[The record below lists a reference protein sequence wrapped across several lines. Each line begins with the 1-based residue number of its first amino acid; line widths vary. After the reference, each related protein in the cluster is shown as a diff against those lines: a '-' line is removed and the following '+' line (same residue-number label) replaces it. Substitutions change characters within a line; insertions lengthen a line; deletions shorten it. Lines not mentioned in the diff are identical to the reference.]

1 MSKKK
6 DWKDPKDYLIEAY
19 TNKLINDYK
28 QDDEKEQE
36 RQRQRALSSPST
48 SNSTNS
54 PTFPKNSSYGSQA
67 VSQSTPAERDLFKI
81 TGRRHTVTDR
91 RRGIDKNEKTQRTAN
106 ISGQNRGLSRD
117 GNDRFTNTVKGAGKQ
132 WLGGQLSGIGTTAQA
147 DIVNINSI
155 RGARAEREN
164 DYRLTSREEA
174 ERREAESVNKSRTKD
189 GVNLRDMER
198 RYSLEPEGNVSDN
211 YRKIVKGTQ
220 SLVNKGDSLI
230 ESGTQDIEKAKE
242 GATDFEKFLIDNGA
256 QLTQWAGDASLRLIP
271 VVGQALSMGGFF
283 NRAGGMS
290 AYQGRQEGMNPDQ
303 QFKYYAGSGLM
314 EVLSEL
320 TFQSVG
326 ALRATYGKGMFSI
339 ADKLTTKAS
348 TSGIVNRLLN
358 NTELGKSLFINM
370 ARLGGNAVEEGL
382 EEVETDLVDP
392 LLKYYIKKSED
403 PRAEFEGWDLQ
414 QMGYDFLMGAT
425 MGGVLGVAEVPS
437 RVKYE
442 LNIANSDA
450 FNDGMTTSLIKQASV
465 QGRQSDGGRLIP
477 TNAELLAQQLQQ
489 QMDNNIPVQ
498 PAQIR
503 MLQEAIGQSIS
514 ENQKQLTRKMTQEY
528 DKAQK
533 SGDLVQMEGTR
544 MESQGIDNASVK
556 LYDDA
561 TEKARQVLGEDATQE
576 EVEAVAGVTTGL
588 ASTNEID
595 TVLAKP
601 ELKKAVE
608 TIVNE
613 GADAESA
620 VSIPVNNAEA
630 RDVLEN
636 LTAVKRIANRN
647 TILKDVQ
654 AKNADIIKSSV
665 DNMSEGGKNLFA
677 SRAEFAQDTI
687 GGNRDRNLEIYRDR
701 FSRLYTD
708 GNTKGADFETSYKRI
723 IGSLDSEALKSV
735 FTEDFARQIF
745 EEGRNA
751 IVTNTAK
758 ETAKSR
764 AEEYANRKGG
774 LTFENNNENLISS
787 REREELQKFAERV
800 GVEIN
805 VVKSLSKDAS
815 GKALMSRTGKKLVV
829 NGKYK
834 DGVITIASD
843 AQNKLITVAKHELT
857 HHLKETS
864 PEMYQK
870 LEDFVFER
878 WYHGNA
884 EEMEDEIA
892 RYTKLYSGQGL
903 DRDGVREEII
913 ADASEA
919 FFTDEGAIQDAIS
932 FSEKL
937 GRAIHDGIKTMLD
950 AFLGLQDADSR
961 RMRGYGGFLKDL
973 GILQEAERMW
983 LEALEDTQQRKRNAR
998 GNTTTETT
1006 TESEAKNS
1014 LSDEDFIVRDGTA
1027 RWTEDRIDDLI
1038 KLYGASDENYSR
1050 AYAVLMNPRDFL
1062 KLTLSD
1068 ETLDEWNRL
1077 SSKVDPI
1084 KGDQRWIFRK
1094 LDRNDLAN
1102 RREDAPYLQ
1111 IYSNDGTMVQ
1121 GHEGRH
1127 RMRALLEAG
1136 VKSVPVAIRDTDTK
1150 YTKTNLES
1158 MTLSSQDFGYDPVN
1172 NGAEVTVRDL
1182 IPIKASNRDELIQKF
1197 GGEADVKFSVSAED
1211 DQTYLDAV
1219 NRGDMKTAQKMVDE
1233 EAKKHGYNV
1242 KAYHGTPNEKFTVFN
1257 ADITGWNGKKFG
1269 RGNYFSSER
1278 DVAKNYAGKST
1289 KIGEDGTLITTEG
1302 GIYDTYL
1309 NLGNSYTIDLD
1320 EEIAKGK
1327 KGIKTYSEL
1336 SNKIYAET
1344 KLSGVEYDSV
1354 TIKNIKDGS
1363 STKSDVYIVADPN
1376 RIKSADPVTYD
1387 DDGNVIPLSQRFNES
1402 NEDIRYSVTTENE
1415 PLPKGGKIPKSMEKW
1430 AKKVGL
1436 ETLSKQD
1443 SKVPVNVSVRSL
1455 RSYWYAMNGRTDEAR
1470 TVNNSLRSVADALQ
1484 KLSVKYKYIGL
1495 DDAMNATVHYRT
1507 DEKGRPTSV
1516 YLTCQVKNAEY
1527 EINYD
1532 FTTICAKRAPLQKVL
1547 ERFIKTEGERMDTLY
1562 DELKLDEDGMY
1573 KLRLILEQAGFE
1585 VSCIAC
1591 FVEQNRYSQ
1600 QAQAETVA
1608 TDWNKALDEWA
1619 RENGTRVSEHFN
1631 LASLDLKS
1639 IPFEEIK
1646 KGFTNYYKLMRD
1658 WKTAH
1663 PKESAN
1669 VAVKNR
1675 MLIEAIPYFRKRMN
1689 PSEYASID
1697 GQRAL
1702 MAMGNK
1708 KTNLYNLLKRGQG
1721 YAKQSVPFVAYNGEV
1736 ALLPDRVKNKSLFNY
1751 LMSIGGARA
1760 QSASDFQIEYVFD
1773 YMQMVADLS
1782 ARRLPM
1788 HMYTKVI
1795 ELAELF
1801 GKTGIKINLSAMCAV
1816 DNSVDSEYAG
1826 LKKVNGRWVYNISD
1840 QSIDYNKA
1848 VKLQRQEGYSKNIGI
1863 IMVTLSKYHMLKALG
1878 DKDVRYIIGYHSSK
1892 MPAVVSKASDME
1904 SAMDCTKIN
1913 KTNRLNDK
1921 GRELFDRA
1929 MSIAKGDTELER
1941 YKNALRI
1948 FDDMIQKEV
1957 SKEKADKRPRRGN
1970 EYSRY
1975 MTGFKANTA
1984 DFDVYNDI
1992 KSTKDPR
1999 KTADNYIQYCMD
2011 NDLIPMYFPFAF
2023 HENYYK
2029 CEVYDFNMFD
2039 NNTGEYAPMEAV
2051 QNVYPDLDM
2060 TKGETDTTKFMGR
2073 VSKYMNAQNK
2083 KNKELEPKYQEVER
2097 RAKETLRIDIDGN
2110 DHMDMDAME
2119 IDPNE
2124 YKHRADVLTDIRDGK
2139 ASVSED
2145 SDGNKLSEGQREFFK
2160 DSKIVDSK
2168 GNLKVMYH
2176 GSPNDFDT
2184 FDIKRAKAGLYGRG
2198 FYFTEDKSRASQ
2210 YGKTYGVYLD
2220 VETPL
2225 QTGTHDI
2232 TRAQL
2237 KNFIKVL
2244 AEDEDYGIENYGY
2257 GATVDSVLKSVW
2269 GKDDFA
2275 MLQDLNA
2282 TAVGDF
2288 AEAVKLFNKVNG
2300 TSYDGI
2306 VAPTETIAFYPEQI
2320 KETSNKKPTKNPNM
2334 KFSVTEPVEETKDLL
2349 AVHNLKTEDLRGAL
2363 DLGGFPMPS
2372 IAIIKADAGH
2382 NAYGEYSAVF
2392 DKSTIDPSVTK
2403 KNVVYGGDAWTPTF
2417 PRMQYKANDRV
2428 SRKISQLY
2436 YDRSRDLGYETMRP
2450 LQRLANEPNE
2460 ELDSVGG
2467 EAELKEAYKKNKKM
2481 MRMFLRMNNND
2492 VEDVVNRTED
2502 SLSDVEI
2509 RRSQHFIDALGEDA
2523 IREFEGKNVPN
2534 GSEKAKHRIE
2544 WAKLHKAEIENAYA
2558 DYMKKE
2564 WDFTDEDTKEVLA
2577 DTKFI
2582 ELMNF
2587 IRDAMNYLNNGA
2599 TTVRESIDQDATDK
2613 AVEQRAK
2620 AEGYDKWVDD
2630 LLNGIEEKRGIRNNK
2645 DVFTPSGNR
2654 RSWEAL
2660 HDEPTLLKI
2669 VQIMSAQ
2676 ENGETFLGSSL
2687 KAVAQKQY
2695 RNITEIR
2702 ADKGRLKTISEE
2714 EYKTLMD
2721 GFAERENDIIT
2732 RIDNASPTYE
2742 SNPFIRHADIRTSI
2756 VDNVRRGLSKTAF
2769 LKDLQKYANTKGA
2782 TAKDVDDIFD
2792 LVRDV
2797 ANIPTGY
2804 FEAKPKRPVTFY
2816 EVKALLA
2823 PSDAPTDLISRLQDE
2838 GVNVVQYEAGN
2849 DEDRIAKLNQASEE
2863 SNLKFSVSDD
2873 EVLDRY
2879 IVDRQKRIDD
2889 GEQMSFFG
2897 SLNETIPSKP
2907 KEKTMSEKFYDNVL
2921 KTIAN
2926 IKKKGSWSG
2935 FEVKGLFLQYPEF
2948 NFIERLNNKAD
2959 ETAVSDF
2966 NAFLSSFDKIDDLR
2980 SYNWFFSAYENS
2992 SQWKKANRSGKMKF
3006 NKLIENRIEEIMAG
3020 KAHGRNVGIE
3030 KRDYTPKEMRKLFNE
3045 LNTDKELKELGKKV
3059 FDCIDKNFDVKFQ
3072 GVANIEGFKHG
3083 QGGTLGQAGGR
3094 TVHLN
3099 MKYLN
3104 SEGYTDQQKASTILH
3119 ESIHTVTVYA
3129 LRNRNNYT
3137 MPKNIQD
3144 ACDVIEDVFWQIK
3157 NDPSFKGE
3165 YGVSKGAEEMVAELA
3180 NPTFRAKLKAK
3191 NVFARVIEAI
3201 RNILGINVEVGSK
3214 ANAFKE
3220 VNSALETLMSNAD
3233 VVSFE
3238 RYANKVSKDY
3248 NGKFSVSEEDENAP
3262 TPKEYQTTIAKLEEK
3277 VADLKSE
3284 FKRTDLKTAD
3294 PKQTR
3299 IQAGRLLKRHD
3310 SNLTIQDDVVDA
3322 FSKIHR
3328 LYKEK
3333 GIDAFEEASQIAL
3346 DTAKQVV
3353 SGIAIIH
3360 DEGAEQQK
3368 EIREFLKD
3376 NEIIVSPYI
3385 EKNMDDFSSFRKKNA
3400 FRLKLKRGE
3409 VSNLDKYIYPRLQ
3422 ELFPTAFPDE
3432 YYKAN
3437 NKEGGENTDVL
3448 VDMLR
3453 HIGDVLDNP
3462 MYEIETIDELT
3473 PEWKEYVS
3481 DIASDIMETAYGLQ
3495 VKKTFADKKYE
3506 EKVRAVAKARE
3517 EALASR
3523 DRALAK
3529 QAERYETKIS
3539 YLKQRNK
3546 DFKEE
3551 TKERAEKNR
3560 RIAQIAGI
3568 HKRLLEKLDNPKD
3581 TKHLPDGYAPIVSN
3595 VLSMFDFTTPNMV
3608 IWTGR
3613 HGEPSKR
3620 YRYLDEL
3627 RKRLADMSKE
3637 DSPIAE
3643 SGFEIDPD
3651 IIEIIEEIK
3660 ADVADTDRLS
3670 DLDSA
3675 TLEDIYT
3682 LFKAFE
3688 HQLNTFNKAFDEN
3701 NRQTV
3706 TENRDNF
3713 ISETRDKKTRK
3724 DKQGTIGWLQ
3734 RQLETNNTTPEDFF
3748 HLIGGTPEKLYKSIR
3763 KGFDK
3768 HILNVKSAMD
3778 FIEATVDSKDVKK
3791 WSENVREY
3799 TTSLGDKIKLTDAQ
3813 LMSVYCLSKR
3823 EQAQQHMYSEK
3834 GGKGISVAPQKVG
3847 KGLKAEDIDRAKV
3860 VVSSSDIQ
3868 KWISQLSDK
3877 QREVAD
3883 QFQRY
3888 LSDDMSKLGNET
3900 ALKLYGYKKFTEKNY
3915 FPIQSSENWL
3925 NSTFDFSGG
3934 DAVLKNVGMTKAVNK
3949 FANNPIV
3956 IDDIFTV
3963 ASKHI
3968 STMSLYNSL
3977 VPPLTDFQ
3985 RFWNSKDNDHDT
3997 TVKEEFERVY
4007 GKPALKYVDNF
4018 MRDLNGSYKRGFEV
4032 EGVDKLMSKYKQAS
4046 IGLNLRVLFQQPTAV
4061 ARAGAV
4067 MNPMYITKALGASTT
4082 TLKQNLKD
4090 MREHCPIALWKSWGF
4105 YNTDL
4110 ARDMRSIMMNEKTLS
4125 DNFSKAY
4132 GIADDLT
4139 WSVIFK
4145 AVRYEV
4151 EAQNKNLE
4159 VGSDE
4164 YWEKVNERASE
4175 VFDRTQ
4181 VVDSP
4186 FHRSQNM
4193 RAKDNLS
4200 KMVTAFMA
4208 EPTKTY
4214 NMLKTE
4220 LTLAK
4225 REIQSGQKAQGV
4237 KRASRVVQ
4245 VFVTNALL
4253 VSASSA
4259 VIDALRG
4266 VGGSGDDD
4274 KDKNWFERFLA
4285 HWWTNTKENLNP
4297 FGLLPV
4303 FKDVQSVV
4311 QGYDVTRM
4319 DMQAIGR
4326 MVKSLQYMGEYIKEP
4341 ENSKYTFKNEAH
4353 YLLQQ
4358 SAYLVGLPLANLERD
4373 TRGVAL
4379 SIAEAVGYDDLFFE
4393 EAKFKYQVN
4402 DKTKSMWTDMYL
4414 DAKYKGNTALAK
4426 KIKDYITS
4434 NDAVTEEY
4442 IEEREK
4448 KYKKDNKSASQQQA
4462 FDSSI
4467 QTLETS
4473 PIWNSAS
4480 EDNKEYYT
4488 GVLENLSV
4496 GIENQSTEYV
4506 TKLAKNGLTN
4516 EQVILYKLA
4525 LKKVDKP
4532 SKNGNYGSYTN
4543 AEKEDAIRLLER
4555 YYNLT
4560 QAQKDTLMGK

>member
-36 RQRQRALSSPST
+36 RQRQRALSSPTT

-54 PTFPKNSSYGSQA
+54 PTFSQNSPQTSSK

-91 RRGIDKNEKTQRTAN
+91 RRGRDKNEKTQRTAN

-117 GNDRFTNTVKGAGKQ
+117 DNDRFTNTIKGAGKQ

-155 RGARAEREN
+155 RGARAEKDN

-174 ERREAESVNKSRTKD
+174 DKREAESVNKSRTKD

-198 RYSLEPEGNVSDN
+198 RYSLDPVGNVSDN

-220 SLVNKGDSLI
+220 NIINKGDSLI

-271 VVGQALSMGGFF
+271 VVGRALSMGGFF

-403 PRAEFEGWDLQ
+403 PRAEFEGWDLK

-442 LNIANSDA
+442 LNIANDDA
-450 FNDGMTTSLIKQASV
+450 FNDGMVTSLIKQASV

-514 ENQKQLTRKMTQEY
+514 ENQKQLTRRMTEEY

-544 MESQGIDNASVK
+544 LESQGIDNASVK

-595 TVLAKP
+595 TVLVKP

-630 RDVLEN
+630 RDTLEN

-654 AKNADIIKSSV
+654 AKNAEIIKSSV

-735 FTEDFARQIF
+735 FTKDFARQIF

-751 IVTNTAK
+751 IVTDTAK

-805 VVKSLSKDAS
+805 VVKTLAKDAS
-815 GKALMSRTGKKLVV
+815 VKALMSRTGKKPVV

-998 GNTTTETT
+998 GGATAEDYVDASTQYTTSDEKHSLVESDDEIERLNSEPTQKSYRAMALIDGKLYPPMATRVKDGNGKWVLQQGADIGQWIKSDITT
-1006 TESEAKNS
+1006 DHRMFNSKGQFLLKKDNGGSPLEVAYNPYIHSSDVMLNDQFASAHKRPNIVVVEGEIPRSELENGKRAEHDLDDGRHIKAKDPTGTVQWKAGVVQSHLTGTRTVFLTNHFKPTRVVPDSEVARSIQKMVAGTDVVIPYNVVTPS
-1014 LSDEDFIVRDGTA
+1014 LRQELQKLGVKMEQSKQKGYQVDLAKYSVTDEDFIVKDGKA
-1027 RWTEDRIDDLI
+1027 RWTDERIDDLI
-1038 KLYGASDENYSR
+1038 RRFGAKGDEEYSK
-1050 AYAVLMNPRDFL
+1050 AYAVLMNPRDYL
-1062 KLTLSD
+1062 RLTLKDSM
-1068 ETLDEWNRL
+1068 LQEWLEDTKNVPEEYRGM
-1077 SSKVDPI
+1077 PY
-1084 KGDQRWIFRK
+1084 REARK
-1094 LDRNDLAN
+1094 SLYEKWKNTGEYINNENLPLDR
-1102 RREDAPYLQ
+1102 DALKGEPLPPRLEINFYEKH
-1111 IYSNDGTMVQ
+1111 GAKVH

-1127 RMRALLEAG
+1127 RMRALMEAG
-1136 VKSVPVAIRDTDTK
+1136 VKSVPVVLYDGKK
-1150 YTKTNLES
+1150 YGKTNGEAIEL
-1158 MTLSSQDFGYDPVN
+1158 LAQDFGDGAVN
-1172 NGAEVTVRDL
+1172 NGATVEIFDA
-1182 IPIKASNRDELIQKF
+1182 IPIKQSNRDELIQKF
-1197 GGEADVKFSVSAED
+1197 GGEADVKFSVTAED
-1211 DQTYLDAV
+1211 QAYMDAV
-1219 NRGDMKTAQKMVDE
+1219 NRGDMETAQRMVDE
-1233 EAKKHGYNV
+1233 EAKIRGYAL
-1242 KAYHGTPNEKFTVFN
+1242 KAYHGTKSEPFNVFDRSRVSHGRMYGDGFYFSPYEDIAGLYGTDIREYYIKTGAVTGDDLDNETLAITEYKDI
-1257 ADITGWNGKKFG
+1257 ADKKEALDFYRSKVEQFKKYGQGIERFRPSSKTINGKHRITYTTVGVFDK
-1269 RGNYFSSER
+1269 GNIL
-1278 DVAKNYAGKST
+1278 VV
-1289 KIGEDGTLITTEG
+1289 TEPQ
-1302 GIYDTYL
+1302 Y
-1309 NLGNSYTIDLD
+1309 
-1320 EEIAKGK
+1320 
-1327 KGIKTYSEL
+1327 
-1336 SNKIYAET
+1336 
-1344 KLSGVEYDSV
+1344 
-1354 TIKNIKDGS
+1354 
-1363 STKSDVYIVADPN
+1363 
-1376 RIKSADPVTYD
+1376 IKSADPVTYD
-1387 DDGNVIPLSQRFNES
+1387 DNGNVIPLSERFNEG
-1402 NEDIRYSVTTENE
+1402 NEDIRYS
-1415 PLPKGGKIPKSMEKW
+1415 I
-1430 AKKVGL
+1430 
-1436 ETLSKQD
+1436 
-1443 SKVPVNVSVRSL
+1443 
-1455 RSYWYAMNGRTDEAR
+1455 
-1470 TVNNSLRSVADALQ
+1470 
-1484 KLSVKYKYIGL
+1484 
-1495 DDAMNATVHYRT
+1495 
-1507 DEKGRPTSV
+1507 
-1516 YLTCQVKNAEY
+1516 
-1527 EINYD
+1527 
-1532 FTTICAKRAPLQKVL
+1532 
-1547 ERFIKTEGERMDTLY
+1547 
-1562 DELKLDEDGMY
+1562 
-1573 KLRLILEQAGFE
+1573 
-1585 VSCIAC
+1585 
-1591 FVEQNRYSQ
+1591 
-1600 QAQAETVA
+1600 
-1608 TDWNKALDEWA
+1608 
-1619 RENGTRVSEHFN
+1619 
-1631 LASLDLKS
+1631 
-1639 IPFEEIK
+1639 
-1646 KGFTNYYKLMRD
+1646 
-1658 WKTAH
+1658 
-1663 PKESAN
+1663 
-1669 VAVKNR
+1669 
-1675 MLIEAIPYFRKRMN
+1675 
-1689 PSEYASID
+1689 
-1697 GQRAL
+1697 
-1702 MAMGNK
+1702 
-1708 KTNLYNLLKRGQG
+1708 
-1721 YAKQSVPFVAYNGEV
+1721 
-1736 ALLPDRVKNKSLFNY
+1736 
-1751 LMSIGGARA
+1751 
-1760 QSASDFQIEYVFD
+1760 
-1773 YMQMVADLS
+1773 
-1782 ARRLPM
+1782 
-1788 HMYTKVI
+1788 
-1795 ELAELF
+1795 
-1801 GKTGIKINLSAMCAV
+1801 
-1816 DNSVDSEYAG
+1816 
-1826 LKKVNGRWVYNISD
+1826 
-1840 QSIDYNKA
+1840 
-1848 VKLQRQEGYSKNIGI
+1848 
-1863 IMVTLSKYHMLKALG
+1863 
-1878 DKDVRYIIGYHSSK
+1878 
-1892 MPAVVSKASDME
+1892 
-1904 SAMDCTKIN
+1904 
-1913 KTNRLNDK
+1913 
-1921 GRELFDRA
+1921 
-1929 MSIAKGDTELER
+1929 
-1941 YKNALRI
+1941 
-1948 FDDMIQKEV
+1948 
-1957 SKEKADKRPRRGN
+1957 
-1970 EYSRY
+1970 
-1975 MTGFKANTA
+1975 
-1984 DFDVYNDI
+1984 
-1992 KSTKDPR
+1992 
-1999 KTADNYIQYCMD
+1999 
-2011 NDLIPMYFPFAF
+2011 
-2023 HENYYK
+2023 
-2029 CEVYDFNMFD
+2029 
-2039 NNTGEYAPMEAV
+2039 
-2051 QNVYPDLDM
+2051 
-2060 TKGETDTTKFMGR
+2060 
-2073 VSKYMNAQNK
+2073 
-2083 KNKELEPKYQEVER
+2083 
-2097 RAKETLRIDIDGN
+2097 
-2110 DHMDMDAME
+2110 
-2119 IDPNE
+2119 
-2124 YKHRADVLTDIRDGK
+2124 
-2139 ASVSED
+2139 SED
-2145 SDGNKLSEGQREFFK
+2145 SDGNKLSEGQREYFK
-2160 DSKIVDSK
+2160 DSKVRDENGNLLKVYHGTGEEFYEFSRGQIGRHGSFEGAGFNFTPSEARATGYAYSTKEGKVLGGYLNITNPLSNDKVTFTANQLAKIIRDIDPTGDDIIANYAQETRDYGKPSFIERESLYTARQMLKFHDSDVDIYSDLSASGSNPDAIISAFQSMGYDGLIHYNPVWGNGKFGGDIKTLIAFDSNQFKLASNLNPTEDADIRYSLSSSFEAVGCDIRKENGLIKAYDGDGNEVKSFKPSDIRRSPLGRLLTLAVGRKILTEKDVNQQVDFLSRLYNMILNTQDPDLIWAVSGTIGYDPKHGIGKNTDWLKEAKSKFASITGNADPQYKTTIDFTTICVKTQAIIDAMSKVMIDLGRGLTEHEIIDIVYKETAMAGEQVPCPVCYVFSRWVGLGNLFGKIKEFQQDYPEDMDMTEVRKEYERIKKEADALVKEQTGKKSSGKAREQLYKETIERKDLLDLKDQMPNKKLTEAEKKELEDLNRRLEVLDHWSWLEKTRLADDYKAVPDDVLFDLNAGRTFATDYPATWRFRTTRGPALGKAVAPYSPSRLGDTIRGIASPSTLAKLGNSKRVFLNPNSLTSTARKAYDKAIANAKRQNRMNGQRLQSTSDFRFEYGLDYLLSFIELEAIGAKAQMYTKVPEAVKFLASTGTEVNCSIMAKGSGLDEK
-2168 GNLKVMYH
+2168 GNLIFSDITGMAWEDALMLSQMYDNVQPILVAIGREH
-2176 GSPNDFDT
+2176 LIKAMAHKAITMIIPYHASGSSESRYRSMMEAVGEAVEDRTDFAEYENEHDRDDATPEQKLCRKLRMDILTGKYANKELDTKERTALKNND
-2184 FDIKRAKAGLYGRG
+2184 ILRQLYIRI
-2198 FYFTEDKSRASQ
+2198 
-2210 YGKTYGVYLD
+2210 YGKDINGNPAKPNRKYVENYDKDGNDADCYGVYLTKEQAGVMMPYEYWD
-2220 VETPL
+2220 KHSTIKDADKQGETYIKYCESLGITPVFSGWDSKGKYDADMDFSSYTGYWKTL
-2225 QTGTHDI
+2225 IDRCMYNNDGTYHKQQAVNVRNVDLDMLDSDEMKKGIFKPMQSQNAEMTQTI
-2232 TRAQL
+2232 
-2237 KNFIKVL
+2237 
-2244 AEDEDYGIENYGY
+2244 AER
-2257 GATVDSVLKSVW
+2257 
-2269 GKDDFA
+2269 
-2275 MLQDLNA
+2275 
-2282 TAVGDF
+2282 
-2288 AEAVKLFNKVNG
+2288 AEAV
-2300 TSYDGI
+2300 I
-2306 VAPTETIAFYPEQI
+2306 
-2320 KETSNKKPTKNPNM
+2320 
-2334 KFSVTEPVEETKDLL
+2334 
-2349 AVHNLKTEDLRGAL
+2349 
-2363 DLGGFPMPS
+2363 
-2372 IAIIKADAGH
+2372 
-2382 NAYGEYSAVF
+2382 
-2392 DKSTIDPSVTK
+2392 
-2403 KNVVYGGDAWTPTF
+2403 
-2417 PRMQYKANDRV
+2417 
-2428 SRKISQLY
+2428 
-2436 YDRSRDLGYETMRP
+2436 
-2450 LQRLANEPNE
+2450 
-2460 ELDSVGG
+2460 
-2467 EAELKEAYKKNKKM
+2467 
-2481 MRMFLRMNNND
+2481 
-2492 VEDVVNRTED
+2492 
-2502 SLSDVEI
+2502 
-2509 RRSQHFIDALGEDA
+2509 
-2523 IREFEGKNVPN
+2523 
-2534 GSEKAKHRIE
+2534 
-2544 WAKLHKAEIENAYA
+2544 
-2558 DYMKKE
+2558 
-2564 WDFTDEDTKEVLA
+2564 
-2577 DTKFI
+2577 
-2582 ELMNF
+2582 
-2587 IRDAMNYLNNGA
+2587 
-2599 TTVRESIDQDATDK
+2599 
-2613 AVEQRAK
+2613 
-2620 AEGYDKWVDD
+2620 
-2630 LLNGIEEKRGIRNNK
+2630 
-2645 DVFTPSGNR
+2645 
-2654 RSWEAL
+2654 
-2660 HDEPTLLKI
+2660 
-2669 VQIMSAQ
+2669 AQ
-2676 ENGETFLGSSL
+2676 E
-2687 KAVAQKQY
+2687 AQ
-2695 RNITEIR
+2695 
-2702 ADKGRLKTISEE
+2702 
-2714 EYKTLMD
+2714 
-2721 GFAERENDIIT
+2721 
-2732 RIDNASPTYE
+2732 
-2742 SNPFIRHADIRTSI
+2742 TS
-2756 VDNVRRGLSKTAF
+2756 
-2769 LKDLQKYANTKGA
+2769 
-2782 TAKDVDDIFD
+2782 
-2792 LVRDV
+2792 
-2797 ANIPTGY
+2797 
-2804 FEAKPKRPVTFY
+2804 
-2816 EVKALLA
+2816 
-2823 PSDAPTDLISRLQDE
+2823 
-2838 GVNVVQYEAGN
+2838 
-2849 DEDRIAKLNQASEE
+2849 
-2863 SNLKFSVSDD
+2863 KFSVSDD

-2897 SLNETIPSKP
+2897 SLNETLPSKP
-2907 KEKTMSEKFYDNVL
+2907 KEKPISEQFYDDV
-2921 KTIAN
+2921 
-2926 IKKKGSWSG
+2926 IKVINEIRKQGAWSG
-2935 FEVKGLFLQYPEF
+2935 KEITHLLDEVVGYQDFK
-2948 NFIERLNNKAD
+2948 FIERLNDKDDDTAETDFANFLTYFTD
-2959 ETAVSDF
+2959 EDM
-2966 NAFLSSFDKIDDLR
+2966 LR
-2980 SYNWFFSAYENS
+2980 GYNWYFSKYRYDKY
-2992 SQWKKANRSGKMKF
+2992 WKTAFRSGKMKF
-3006 NKLIENRIEEIMAG
+3006 NKLIDNRIEEIKAG
-3020 KAHGRNVGIE
+3020 KAHGRSANIE
-3030 KRDYTPKEMRKLFNE
+3030 KKYYTPKEMRKLFND

-3059 FDCIDKNFDVKFQ
+3059 FDCIEKNFNVRYQ
-3072 GVANIEGFKHG
+3072 GVANIKGFKHG
-3083 QGGTLGQAGGR
+3083 EGGTLGQAGGR

-3099 MKYLN
+3099 MKYFN
-3104 SEGYTDQQKASTILH
+3104 SEAYTDQQKASTLLH
-3119 ESIHTVTVYA
+3119 ESIHSVTVYA
-3129 LRNRNNYT
+3129 MNLYHGDDPYT
-3137 MPKNIQD
+3137 LSFEMRQACEALDEVYDTIKYDRDFAGQYGLKN
-3144 ACDVIEDVFWQIK
+3144 AK
-3157 NDPSFKGE
+3157 
-3165 YGVSKGAEEMVAELA
+3165 EMVAELS
-3180 NPTFRAKLKAK
+3180 NPVFRSKLKAK
-3191 NVFARVIEAI
+3191 NLYERIMDSI
-3201 RNILGINVEVGSK
+3201 KRLLGIKTSDGKMS
-3214 ANAFKE
+3214 AYTA
-3220 VNSALETLMSNAD
+3220 VNNALETILNNAD
-3233 VVSFE
+3233 AYNFE
-3238 RYANKVSKDY
+3238 KYARRVTIQSD
-3248 NGKFSVSEEDENAP
+3248 GKFSVSEEDENAP
-3262 TPKEYQTTIAKLEEK
+3262 TPKEYQSTIAKLEEK

-3310 SNLTIQDDVVDA
+3310 SNLAIQDDVIDA

-3333 GIDAFEEASQIAL
+3333 GLDAFDEASQIAL
-3346 DTAKQVV
+3346 ETAKQVV
-3353 SGIAIIH
+3353 DGIAIIH
-3360 DEGAEQQK
+3360 DEGMEQQK
-3368 EIREFLKD
+3368 EIREFLKG
-3376 NEIIVSPYI
+3376 NEIIISPYI
-3385 EKNMDDFSSFRKKNA
+3385 EKNMDDFASFRKKNA
-3400 FRLKLKRGE
+3400 FRLKLKKGE

-3462 MYEIETIDELT
+3462 MYTVETITEST

-3495 VKKTFADKKYE
+3495 TKKTFADKKYL
-3506 EKVRAVAKARE
+3506 EKQKAVQEAYRKARE

-3551 TKERAEKNR
+3551 TRERAEKKR

-3595 VLSMFDFTTPNMV
+3595 VLSMFDFTTEGMEK
-3608 IWTGR
+3608 WAER
-3613 HGEPSKR
+3613 YGEPSKR

-3651 IIEIIEEIK
+3651 VIEIIEELK

-3706 TENRDNF
+3706 IENRDNF
-3713 ISETRDKKTRK
+3713 ISDVRDKKTRK
-3724 DKQGTIGWLQ
+3724 DRQGTIGWLQ

-3778 FIEATVDSKDVKK
+3778 FIKATTEGKDVKK

-3799 TTSLGDKIKLTDAQ
+3799 TTSFNETIKLTDAQ
-3813 LMSVYCLSKR
+3813 LMSIYCLSKR
-3823 EQAQQHMYSEK
+3823 EQAQQHMYSEN
-3834 GGKGISVAPQKVG
+3834 GGSGIVVVPQKVG
-3847 KGLKAEDIDRAKV
+3847 KGLKAETLDRSNV
-3860 VVSSSDIQ
+3860 VVNSSDIQ
-3868 KWISQLSDK
+3868 KWISQLSK
-3877 QREVAD
+3877 EQIEVAD
-3883 QFQRY
+3883 RLQRY
-3888 LSDDMSKLGNET
+3888 LSEDMSKLGNET
-3900 ALKLYGYKKFTEKNY
+3900 SLKLYGYKKFTEKNY
-3915 FPIQSSENWL
+3915 FPIQSSNDWL
-3925 NSTFDFSGG
+3925 NSNFDFKG
-3934 DAVLKNVGMTKAVNK
+3934 DSPVLKNTGMTKALNK
-3949 FANNPIV
+3949 HASNPIV

-3963 ASKHI
+3963 ATKHI

-3977 VPPLTDFQ
+3977 VPSLTDFQ
-3985 RFWNSKDNDHDT
+3985 RFWNSKDKDHNT
-3997 TVKEEFERVY
+3997 TVQKEFIRVY
-4007 GKPALKYVDNF
+4007 GEPAYKYVENF
-4018 MRDLNGSYKRGFEV
+4018 MGDLNGAYKRGFEV

-4067 MNPMYITKALGASTT
+4067 MNPIYITKALGASTT

-4237 KRASRVVQ
+4237 KRATRVVQ
-4245 VFVTNALL
+4245 VFVTNAVL

-4285 HWWTNTKENLNP
+4285 HWWTNTKDNINP
-4297 FGLLPV
+4297 LGLLPV

-4402 DKTKSMWTDMYL
+4402 DKTKSMWADMYL

-4448 KYKKDNKSASQQQA
+4448 KYKKENKSASQAQA
-4462 FDSSI
+4462 YDSSI

-4473 PIWNSAS
+4473 PIWNTAS

-4488 GVLENLSV
+4488 GVLENISV

-4532 SKNGNYGSYTN
+4532 NKNGKLGGTPTN

-4560 QAQKDTLMGK
+4560 QAQKDILMGK

>member
-1 MSKKK
+1 MSKRK

-48 SNSTNS
+48 SNTTNS
-54 PTFPKNSSYGSQA
+54 PTSPKNSPQTA
-67 VSQSTPAERDLFKI
+67 QTVSQSTPAERDLFKI

-91 RRGIDKNEKTQRTAN
+91 RRGRDKNEKTQRTAD

-117 GNDRFTNTVKGAGKQ
+117 DNDRFTNTIKGAGKQ

-174 ERREAESVNKSRTKD
+174 EKREAESVNKSRTKD

-198 RYSLEPEGNVSDN
+198 RYSLDPVGNVSDN

-220 SLVNKGDSLI
+220 NIINKGDSLI

-242 GATDFEKFLIDNGA
+242 GANDFEKFLIDNGA
-256 QLTQWAGDASLRLIP
+256 QFTQWAGDASLRMIP
-271 VVGQALSMGGFF
+271 IVGQALSMGGFF

-403 PRAEFEGWDLQ
+403 PRAEFEGWDLK

-425 MGGVLGVAEVPS
+425 MGGVLGVAEVPN

-450 FNDGMTTSLIKQASV
+450 FNDGMATSLIKQASV

-477 TNAELLAQQLQQ
+477 TNAEILAQQLQQ

-514 ENQKQLTRKMTQEY
+514 ENQKQLTRRMTEEY

-544 MESQGIDNASVK
+544 LESQGIDNASVK

-595 TVLAKP
+595 TVLVKP

-654 AKNADIIKSSV
+654 AKNAEIIKSSV

-751 IVTNTAK
+751 IVTDTAK

-787 REREELQKFAERV
+787 RERDELQKFAERV

-829 NGKYK
+829 NGKYQ

-903 DRDGVREEII
+903 DRDGIREEII

-998 GNTTTETT
+998 GGATAEDYVDASTQYTT
-1006 TESEAKNS
+1006 
-1014 LSDEDFIVRDGTA
+1014 SDEKHSLVESDDEIERLNSEPTQKSYRAMALIDG
-1027 RWTEDRIDDLI
+1027 
-1038 KLYGASDENYSR
+1038 KLYPPMATRVKDGNGKWVLQQGADIGQWIKSDITTDHRMFNSKGQFLLKKDNGGSPLEVAYNPYIHSSDVMLNDQFASAHKRPNIVVVEGEIPRSELENGKR
-1050 AYAVLMNPRDFL
+1050 AEHD
-1062 KLTLSD
+1062 
-1068 ETLDEWNRL
+1068 LD
-1077 SSKVDPI
+1077 D
-1084 KGDQRWIFRK
+1084 
-1094 LDRNDLAN
+1094 
-1102 RREDAPYLQ
+1102 
-1111 IYSNDGTMVQ
+1111 
-1121 GHEGRH
+1121 GRH
-1127 RMRALLEAG
+1127 IKAKDPTGTVQWKAG
-1136 VKSVPVAIRDTDTK
+1136 VVQSHLTGTRTVFLTNHFKPTRVVPDSEVAR
-1150 YTKTNLES
+1150 S
-1158 MTLSSQDFGYDPVN
+1158 
-1172 NGAEVTVRDL
+1172 
-1182 IPIKASNRDELIQKF
+1182 IQKMVA
-1197 GGEADVKFSVSAED
+1197 GTDVVIPYNVVTPSLRQELQKLGVKMEQSKQKGYQVDLNAKYSVTAED
-1211 DQTYLDAV
+1211 QAYMDAV
-1219 NRGDMKTAQKMVDE
+1219 NRGDMETAQRMVDE
-1233 EAKKHGYNV
+1233 EARRKGYNSPLLFHGTRSFGFTRFDLSHGYDWTPTFATNNKQTAETYSGETNRGKINERSRINIDNLQGEQLLSEAKKHLKRYSDFKV
-1242 KAYHGTPNEKFTVFN
+1242 MTESQKANEAEDARNGIKSEIKAFRDFIEDNKYAFDDEKMSITARMIDALNAITEASENDDIWDSWEKYQDAVWDFKWADESLFDEFLKSVNEHSLAVYKNRIDDFT
-1257 ADITGWNGKKFG
+1257 
-1269 RGNYFSSER
+1269 Y
-1278 DVAKNYAGKST
+1278 
-1289 KIGEDGTLITTEG
+1289 DGTLFYNDRLGLEYVFDNQVALELDAELHK
-1302 GIYDTYL
+1302 GIYSLYGNIDNMLVIDAEGSNWNQIIPPDEL
-1309 NLGNSYTIDLD
+1309 NLYGVQKTRDIA
-1320 EEIAKGK
+1320 EEAKSLG
-1327 KGIKTYSEL
+1327 Y
-1336 SNKIYAET
+1336 
-1344 KLSGVEYDSV
+1344 SGVLF
-1354 TIKNIKDGS
+1354 KNLKDNGGE
-1363 STKSDVYIVADPN
+1363 TAYNGVSDVYVFFNAN
-1376 RIKSADPVTYD
+1376 ALKSADPVTYD
-1387 DDGNVIPLSQRFNES
+1387 DNGNVIPLSERFNDR
-1402 NEDIRYSVTTENE
+1402 NEDIRYSVSEDSEGNEPKRRITEYSTGAYSGQVDMMMESYDGDDLVGYMQYSVYDNTPNIQYIHTNKKYRGQGVAREMLQRLQSHYPDTEINWGMTTPDGTKLKENVTYEVKDKKVARKKKRLQSMKNEISENE
-1415 PLPKGGKIPKSMEKW
+1415 KEMNDLWEKAENRDFTEEERSQMQSLGKRWDKLNRGIHDLEIELENAQEVKYMVKLDDDAKYSIKEPESEETETDKAINESMTMEQCRQMIQRCYNIGEIREWSDGEYKNGDEWIRAMGSEEVGMVAENDWSIQQKYLDKIDGILNEDFTVYDVLDAYLAGTLRGKEKSKPTRLDTSKGTGYKDSRFYSPQLVEDAVKALEVADQKIT
-1430 AKKVGL
+1430 AKNKAEVNKARAKVLLFAHNAGAE
-1436 ETLSKQD
+1436 ETLGLTRAELNK
-1443 SKVPVNVSVRSL
+1443 KL
-1455 RSYWYAMNGRTDEAR
+1455 RSWSNYSSRARDISKRINANVAPENRWTGIENLSWLSRATVSNDELANLVKDIKGESSEYERSYIAR
-1470 TVNNSLRSVADALQ
+1470 TMLALDTHIDWTELSFEFRDIAIPDQRSVKGFYRDKERKIVVEHNRPNSLAHEM
-1484 KLSVKYKYIGL
+1484 G
-1495 DDAMNATVHYRT
+1495 H
-1507 DEKGRPTSV
+1507 
-1516 YLTCQVKNAEY
+1516 
-1527 EINYD
+1527 
-1532 FTTICAKRAPLQKVL
+1532 
-1547 ERFIKTEGERMDTLY
+1547 
-1562 DELKLDEDGMY
+1562 
-1573 KLRLILEQAGFE
+1573 
-1585 VSCIAC
+1585 
-1591 FVEQNRYSQ
+1591 
-1600 QAQAETVA
+1600 
-1608 TDWNKALDEWA
+1608 ALDNKWGREISGTFGKGYALTSFTKASLNQIPNADVKKFANNFYLFMDEISDFCDIRSDYTGRNNEVFA
-1619 RENGTRVSEHFN
+1619 RFVDQFVRWTEKISTGRSAYSSFDYNDRFNQNHFIEFAR
-1631 LASLDLKS
+1631 LLQEKASLDAR
-1639 IPFEEIK
+1639 
-1646 KGFTNYYKLMRD
+1646 G
-1658 WKTAH
+1658 
-1663 PKESAN
+1663 
-1669 VAVKNR
+1669 
-1675 MLIEAIPYFRKRMN
+1675 
-1689 PSEYASID
+1689 
-1697 GQRAL
+1697 
-1702 MAMGNK
+1702 
-1708 KTNLYNLLKRGQG
+1708 LL
-1721 YAKQSVPFVAYNGEV
+1721 
-1736 ALLPDRVKNKSLFNY
+1736 
-1751 LMSIGGARA
+1751 
-1760 QSASDFQIEYVFD
+1760 
-1773 YMQMVADLS
+1773 
-1782 ARRLPM
+1782 
-1788 HMYTKVI
+1788 
-1795 ELAELF
+1795 
-1801 GKTGIKINLSAMCAV
+1801 
-1816 DNSVDSEYAG
+1816 NS
-1826 LKKVNGRWVYNISD
+1826 
-1840 QSIDYNKA
+1840 
-1848 VKLQRQEGYSKNIGI
+1848 
-1863 IMVTLSKYHMLKALG
+1863 
-1878 DKDVRYIIGYHSSK
+1878 
-1892 MPAVVSKASDME
+1892 
-1904 SAMDCTKIN
+1904 
-1913 KTNRLNDK
+1913 
-1921 GRELFDRA
+1921 
-1929 MSIAKGDTELER
+1929 
-1941 YKNALRI
+1941 
-1948 FDDMIQKEV
+1948 
-1957 SKEKADKRPRRGN
+1957 
-1970 EYSRY
+1970 
-1975 MTGFKANTA
+1975 
-1984 DFDVYNDI
+1984 
-1992 KSTKDPR
+1992 
-1999 KTADNYIQYCMD
+1999 
-2011 NDLIPMYFPFAF
+2011 
-2023 HENYYK
+2023 
-2029 CEVYDFNMFD
+2029 
-2039 NNTGEYAPMEAV
+2039 
-2051 QNVYPDLDM
+2051 
-2060 TKGETDTTKFMGR
+2060 
-2073 VSKYMNAQNK
+2073 
-2083 KNKELEPKYQEVER
+2083 
-2097 RAKETLRIDIDGN
+2097 
-2110 DHMDMDAME
+2110 
-2119 IDPNE
+2119 
-2124 YKHRADVLTDIRDGK
+2124 
-2139 ASVSED
+2139 
-2145 SDGNKLSEGQREFFK
+2145 
-2160 DSKIVDSK
+2160 
-2168 GNLKVMYH
+2168 
-2176 GSPNDFDT
+2176 
-2184 FDIKRAKAGLYGRG
+2184 
-2198 FYFTEDKSRASQ
+2198 TED
-2210 YGKTYGVYLD
+2210 
-2220 VETPL
+2220 
-2225 QTGTHDI
+2225 
-2232 TRAQL
+2232 
-2237 KNFIKVL
+2237 
-2244 AEDEDYGIENYGY
+2244 
-2257 GATVDSVLKSVW
+2257 
-2269 GKDDFA
+2269 
-2275 MLQDLNA
+2275 
-2282 TAVGDF
+2282 
-2288 AEAVKLFNKVNG
+2288 
-2300 TSYDGI
+2300 TS
-2306 VAPTETIAFYPEQI
+2306 
-2320 KETSNKKPTKNPNM
+2320 
-2334 KFSVTEPVEETKDLL
+2334 
-2349 AVHNLKTEDLRGAL
+2349 
-2363 DLGGFPMPS
+2363 
-2372 IAIIKADAGH
+2372 
-2382 NAYGEYSAVF
+2382 
-2392 DKSTIDPSVTK
+2392 
-2403 KNVVYGGDAWTPTF
+2403 
-2417 PRMQYKANDRV
+2417 
-2428 SRKISQLY
+2428 
-2436 YDRSRDLGYETMRP
+2436 
-2450 LQRLANEPNE
+2450 
-2460 ELDSVGG
+2460 
-2467 EAELKEAYKKNKKM
+2467 
-2481 MRMFLRMNNND
+2481 
-2492 VEDVVNRTED
+2492 
-2502 SLSDVEI
+2502 
-2509 RRSQHFIDALGEDA
+2509 
-2523 IREFEGKNVPN
+2523 
-2534 GSEKAKHRIE
+2534 
-2544 WAKLHKAEIENAYA
+2544 
-2558 DYMKKE
+2558 
-2564 WDFTDEDTKEVLA
+2564 
-2577 DTKFI
+2577 
-2582 ELMNF
+2582 
-2587 IRDAMNYLNNGA
+2587 
-2599 TTVRESIDQDATDK
+2599 
-2613 AVEQRAK
+2613 
-2620 AEGYDKWVDD
+2620 
-2630 LLNGIEEKRGIRNNK
+2630 
-2645 DVFTPSGNR
+2645 
-2654 RSWEAL
+2654 
-2660 HDEPTLLKI
+2660 
-2669 VQIMSAQ
+2669 
-2676 ENGETFLGSSL
+2676 
-2687 KAVAQKQY
+2687 
-2695 RNITEIR
+2695 
-2702 ADKGRLKTISEE
+2702 
-2714 EYKTLMD
+2714 
-2721 GFAERENDIIT
+2721 
-2732 RIDNASPTYE
+2732 
-2742 SNPFIRHADIRTSI
+2742 
-2756 VDNVRRGLSKTAF
+2756 
-2769 LKDLQKYANTKGA
+2769 
-2782 TAKDVDDIFD
+2782 
-2792 LVRDV
+2792 
-2797 ANIPTGY
+2797 
-2804 FEAKPKRPVTFY
+2804 
-2816 EVKALLA
+2816 
-2823 PSDAPTDLISRLQDE
+2823 
-2838 GVNVVQYEAGN
+2838 
-2849 DEDRIAKLNQASEE
+2849 
-2863 SNLKFSVSDD
+2863 KFSVSDD

-2897 SLNETIPSKP
+2897 SLNETLPSKP
-2907 KEKTMSEKFYDNVL
+2907 KEKTRSEKFYDNVL

-2980 SYNWFFSAYENS
+2980 NYNWYFSAYEYS

-3030 KRDYTPKEMRKLFNE
+3030 KRDYTPTEMRKLFNE

-3180 NPTFRAKLKAK
+3180 NPIFREKLKRK

-3201 RNILGINVEVGSK
+3201 RNILGIEVEVGDRP
-3214 ANAFKE
+3214 NAFKE
-3220 VNSALETLMSNAD
+3220 VNKALETLMSNAD

-3238 RYANKVSKDY
+3238 RYANRVSRDY

-3262 TPKEYQTTIAKLEEK
+3262 TPKQDQSTIAKLEEK

-3310 SNLTIQDDVVDA
+3310 SNLSIQNDVVDA

-3333 GIDAFEEASQIAL
+3333 GLDAFDEASQIAL
-3346 DTAKQVV
+3346 ETAKQVV
-3353 SGIAIIH
+3353 DGIAIIH
-3360 DEGAEQQK
+3360 DEGMEQQK

-3376 NEIIVSPYI
+3376 NEIIISPYI
-3385 EKNMDDFSSFRKKNA
+3385 EKNMDDFASFRKKNA
-3400 FRLKLKRGE
+3400 FRLKLKKGE

-3462 MYEIETIDELT
+3462 MYTVETITEST

-3495 VKKTFADKKYE
+3495 TKKTFADKKYE

-3539 YLKQRNK
+3539 YLKQRNR

-3551 TKERAEKNR
+3551 TRENAEKKR

-3568 HKRLLEKLDNPKD
+3568 HKRLLEKLDTPKD
-3581 TKHLPDGYAPIVSN
+3581 TKHLPDGYAPLVSN
-3595 VLSMFDFTTPNMV
+3595 VLSMFDFTTKGMEK
-3608 IWTGR
+3608 WAER
-3613 HGEPSKR
+3613 YGEPSKR

-3651 IIEIIEEIK
+3651 IIEIIEELK

-3706 TENRDNF
+3706 IENRDNF
-3713 ISETRDKKTRK
+3713 INETRDKKTRK

-3778 FIEATVDSKDVKK
+3778 FIKATTEGKDVKK
-3791 WSENVREY
+3791 WSENVRSY
-3799 TTSLGDKIKLTDAQ
+3799 TTSLGDSIKLTDAQ
-3813 LMSVYCLSKR
+3813 LMSIYCLSKR
-3823 EQAQQHMYSEK
+3823 EQAQQHMYSEN
-3834 GGKGISVAPQKVG
+3834 GGSGIVVVPQKVG
-3847 KGLKAEDIDRAKV
+3847 KGLKAETLDRSNV
-3860 VVSSSDIQ
+3860 VVNSSDIQ
-3868 KWISQLSDK
+3868 KWISQLSK
-3877 QREVAD
+3877 EQIEVAD
-3883 QFQRY
+3883 RLQRY
-3888 LSDDMSKLGNET
+3888 LSEDMSKLGNET
-3900 ALKLYGYKKFTEKNY
+3900 SLKLYGYKKFTEKNY
-3915 FPIQSSENWL
+3915 FPIQSSNDWL
-3925 NSTFDFSGG
+3925 NSNFDFKG
-3934 DAVLKNVGMTKAVNK
+3934 DSPVLKNTGMTKALNK
-3949 FANNPIV
+3949 HASNPIV

-3963 ASKHI
+3963 ATKHI

-3977 VPPLTDFQ
+3977 VPSLTDFQ
-3985 RFWNSKDNDHDT
+3985 RFWNSKDKDHNT
-3997 TVKEEFERVY
+3997 TVQKEFIRVY
-4007 GKPALKYVDNF
+4007 GEPAYKYVENF
-4018 MRDLNGSYKRGFEV
+4018 MGDLNGAYKRGFEV

-4067 MNPMYITKALGASTT
+4067 MNPIYITKALGASAT
-4082 TLKQNLKD
+4082 TLKDNLKD

-4110 ARDMRSIMMNEKTLS
+4110 ARDMRSIMMDEKTIS

-4159 VGSDE
+4159 VGSDK

-4285 HWWTNTKENLNP
+4285 HWWTNTKDNINP
-4297 FGLLPV
+4297 LGLLPV

-4373 TRGVAL
+4373 TRGIAFSL
-4379 SIAEAVGYDDLFFE
+4379 AEAVGYDDLFFE

-4402 DKTKSMWTDMYL
+4402 DKTKSMWADMYL

-4448 KYKKDNKSASQQQA
+4448 KYKKDNKSASQQHA
-4462 FDSSI
+4462 YDSSI

-4473 PIWNSAS
+4473 PIWNTSS

-4488 GVLENLSV
+4488 AILENLSV

-4532 SKNGNYGSYTN
+4532 NKNGKLGGTPTN

>member
-1 MSKKK
+1 MSKSK

-28 QDDEKEQE
+28 QTEEKEQE

-48 SNSTNS
+48 SNTTNS
-54 PTFPKNSSYGSQA
+54 PTSSQNSSYSSQA

-117 GNDRFTNTVKGAGKQ
+117 DNDRFTNTVKGAGKQ

-155 RGARAEREN
+155 RGAKAEREN

-174 ERREAESVNKSRTKD
+174 EKREAESVNKSRTKD

-198 RYSLEPEGNVSDN
+198 RYSLDPVGNVSDN

-220 SLVNKGDSLI
+220 NIINKGDSLI

-242 GATDFEKFLIDNGA
+242 GANDFEKFLIDNGA
-256 QLTQWAGDASLRLIP
+256 QFTQWAGDASLRMIP
-271 VVGQALSMGGFF
+271 IVGQALSMGGFF

-392 LLKYYIKKSED
+392 LLKYFIKKSED
-403 PRAEFEGWDLQ
+403 PRAEFEGWDFP

-425 MGGVLGVAEVPS
+425 MGGVLGVAEVPN

-477 TNAELLAQQLQQ
+477 TNAEILAQQLQQ

-544 MESQGIDNASVK
+544 LESQGIDNASVK
-556 LYDDA
+556 LVDEA
-561 TEKARQVLGEDATQE
+561 VEKARQVIGENATQE
-576 EVEAVAGVTTGL
+576 DAEAVAGVTTGV

-654 AKNADIIKSSV
+654 AKNAEIIKSSV

-745 EEGRNA
+745 DEGRNA
-751 IVTNTAK
+751 IVTDTAK

-774 LTFENNNENLISS
+774 LTFENNNENLISA
-787 REREELQKFAERV
+787 RERDELQKFAERV

-829 NGKYK
+829 NGKYQ

-903 DRDGVREEII
+903 DRAGIREEII

-998 GNTTTETT
+998 GNATAEATSETEG
-1006 TESEAKNS
+1006 K
-1014 LSDEDFIVRDGTA
+1014 LSVTPEEDQ
-1027 RWTEDRIDDLI
+1027 
-1038 KLYGASDENYSR
+1038 
-1050 AYAVLMNPRDFL
+1050 AYM
-1062 KLTLSD
+1062 
-1068 ETLDEWNRL
+1068 
-1077 SSKVDPI
+1077 
-1084 KGDQRWIFRK
+1084 
-1094 LDRNDLAN
+1094 
-1102 RREDAPYLQ
+1102 
-1111 IYSNDGTMVQ
+1111 
-1121 GHEGRH
+1121 
-1127 RMRALLEAG
+1127 
-1136 VKSVPVAIRDTDTK
+1136 
-1150 YTKTNLES
+1150 
-1158 MTLSSQDFGYDPVN
+1158 
-1172 NGAEVTVRDL
+1172 
-1182 IPIKASNRDELIQKF
+1182 
-1197 GGEADVKFSVSAED
+1197 
-1211 DQTYLDAV
+1211 DAV
-1219 NRGDMKTAQKMVDE
+1219 NRGDMETAQRMVDE
-1233 EAKKHGYNV
+1233 QAKRNGYDI

-1257 ADITGWNGKKFG
+1257 ADITGWNGKMFG

-1278 DVAKNYAGKST
+1278 DVAKTYSGRST
-1289 KIGEDGTLITTEG
+1289 YRDEDGNIKTREG
-1302 GIYDTYL
+1302 NIYDTYL
-1309 NLGNSYTIDLD
+1309 NLGNSFTVDLD
-1320 EEIAKGK
+1320 EELAKGR
-1327 KGIKTYSEL
+1327 KGIRKYSEL
-1336 SNKIYAET
+1336 RNKIYAET

-1363 STKSDVYIVADPN
+1363 NTKSDVYIVADPN

-1387 DDGNVIPLSQRFNES
+1387 DDGNVIPLSERFNEG
-1402 NEDIRYSVTTENE
+1402 NEDIR
-1415 PLPKGGKIPKSMEKW
+1415 W
-1430 AKKVGL
+1430 
-1436 ETLSKQD
+1436 
-1443 SKVPVNVSVRSL
+1443 
-1455 RSYWYAMNGRTDEAR
+1455 
-1470 TVNNSLRSVADALQ
+1470 
-1484 KLSVKYKYIGL
+1484 
-1495 DDAMNATVHYRT
+1495 
-1507 DEKGRPTSV
+1507 
-1516 YLTCQVKNAEY
+1516 
-1527 EINYD
+1527 
-1532 FTTICAKRAPLQKVL
+1532 
-1547 ERFIKTEGERMDTLY
+1547 
-1562 DELKLDEDGMY
+1562 
-1573 KLRLILEQAGFE
+1573 
-1585 VSCIAC
+1585 
-1591 FVEQNRYSQ
+1591 
-1600 QAQAETVA
+1600 
-1608 TDWNKALDEWA
+1608 
-1619 RENGTRVSEHFN
+1619 
-1631 LASLDLKS
+1631 
-1639 IPFEEIK
+1639 
-1646 KGFTNYYKLMRD
+1646 
-1658 WKTAH
+1658 
-1663 PKESAN
+1663 
-1669 VAVKNR
+1669 
-1675 MLIEAIPYFRKRMN
+1675 
-1689 PSEYASID
+1689 
-1697 GQRAL
+1697 
-1702 MAMGNK
+1702 
-1708 KTNLYNLLKRGQG
+1708 
-1721 YAKQSVPFVAYNGEV
+1721 
-1736 ALLPDRVKNKSLFNY
+1736 
-1751 LMSIGGARA
+1751 
-1760 QSASDFQIEYVFD
+1760 
-1773 YMQMVADLS
+1773 
-1782 ARRLPM
+1782 
-1788 HMYTKVI
+1788 
-1795 ELAELF
+1795 
-1801 GKTGIKINLSAMCAV
+1801 
-1816 DNSVDSEYAG
+1816 
-1826 LKKVNGRWVYNISD
+1826 
-1840 QSIDYNKA
+1840 
-1848 VKLQRQEGYSKNIGI
+1848 
-1863 IMVTLSKYHMLKALG
+1863 
-1878 DKDVRYIIGYHSSK
+1878 
-1892 MPAVVSKASDME
+1892 
-1904 SAMDCTKIN
+1904 
-1913 KTNRLNDK
+1913 
-1921 GRELFDRA
+1921 
-1929 MSIAKGDTELER
+1929 
-1941 YKNALRI
+1941 
-1948 FDDMIQKEV
+1948 
-1957 SKEKADKRPRRGN
+1957 
-1970 EYSRY
+1970 
-1975 MTGFKANTA
+1975 
-1984 DFDVYNDI
+1984 
-1992 KSTKDPR
+1992 
-1999 KTADNYIQYCMD
+1999 
-2011 NDLIPMYFPFAF
+2011 
-2023 HENYYK
+2023 
-2029 CEVYDFNMFD
+2029 
-2039 NNTGEYAPMEAV
+2039 
-2051 QNVYPDLDM
+2051 
-2060 TKGETDTTKFMGR
+2060 
-2073 VSKYMNAQNK
+2073 
-2083 KNKELEPKYQEVER
+2083 
-2097 RAKETLRIDIDGN
+2097 
-2110 DHMDMDAME
+2110 
-2119 IDPNE
+2119 
-2124 YKHRADVLTDIRDGK
+2124 
-2139 ASVSED
+2139 SVSED
-2145 SDGNKLSEGQREFFK
+2145 SDGNKLSEGQREYFK
-2160 DSKIVDSK
+2160 DSKAVDENGNLLVLYHSSPEQFTAFNPKKLGRNTHYDNTAYGHFVTDYQPFSSRFGENQMKLYANIKKLAIDPWKASIKYSGDELERITREWLEVTDPEQLQVYEEYKEDDPDLTLNEFYEDLWSMEDDPNEYARYNKRALKKAGYDAVEVFEGYQDELSPDGSGEHIPVTTYAVFNSNQLKSVDNLNPTRDKDIRYSLSSSFEAVGCDIRKENGLIKAYDGDGNEVKSFKPSDIRRSPLGRLLQLAVGRRILSDKDVTQQVDFLSRLYNMILNTQDPDLIWAVSGTIGYDPKHGIGKNTDWLKEAKSKFASITGNADPQYKTTIDFTTICVKTQAIIDAMSKVMIDLGRGLTEHEIIDIVYKETAMAGEQVPCPVCYVFSRWVGLGNLFGKIKEFQQDYPEDMDMTEVRKEYDRIKKEVDALVKEQTGKKSSGKAREQLYKETIERKDLLDLKKQMPDKKLTEAEKKELEDLNRRLDILDHWSWLEKTRLADDYKAVPDDVLFDLNAGRTFATDYPATWRFRTTRGPSLGKAVAPYSPSRLGDTIRGIASPSTLAKLGNSKRVFLNPNSLTSTARKAYDKAIANAKRQNRMNGQRLQSTSDFRFEYGLDYLLSFIELEAIGAKAQMYTKVPEAVKFLASTGTEVNCSIMAKGSGLDEK
-2168 GNLKVMYH
+2168 GNLIFSDITGMAWEDALMLSQMYDNVQPILVAIGREH
-2176 GSPNDFDT
+2176 LIKAMAHKAITMIIPYHASGSSESRYRSMMEAVGEAVEDRTDFAEYENEHDRDDATPEQKLCRKLRMDILTGKYANKELDTKERTALKNND
-2184 FDIKRAKAGLYGRG
+2184 ILRQLYIRI
-2198 FYFTEDKSRASQ
+2198 
-2210 YGKTYGVYLD
+2210 YGKDINGNPAKPNRKYVENYDKDGNDADCYGVYL
-2220 VETPL
+2220 T
-2225 QTGTHDI
+2225 
-2232 TRAQL
+2232 
-2237 KNFIKVL
+2237 K
-2244 AEDEDYGIENYGY
+2244 
-2257 GATVDSVLKSVW
+2257 
-2269 GKDDFA
+2269 
-2275 MLQDLNA
+2275 
-2282 TAVGDF
+2282 
-2288 AEAVKLFNKVNG
+2288 
-2300 TSYDGI
+2300 
-2306 VAPTETIAFYPEQI
+2306 EQAGV
-2320 KETSNKKPTKNPNM
+2320 M
-2334 KFSVTEPVEETKDLL
+2334 
-2349 AVHNLKTEDLRGAL
+2349 
-2363 DLGGFPMPS
+2363 MP
-2372 IAIIKADAGH
+2372 
-2382 NAYGEYSAVF
+2382 YEYW
-2392 DKSTIDPSVTK
+2392 DKHSTIKDADKQGEAYIKYCESLGITPVFSGWDSKGKYDADMDFSSYTGYWKTLIDRCMYNNDGTYHKQQAV
-2403 KNVVYGGDAWTPTF
+2403 NVRNV
-2417 PRMQYKANDRV
+2417 
-2428 SRKISQLY
+2428 
-2436 YDRSRDLGYETMRP
+2436 DLDM
-2450 LQRLANEPNE
+2450 
-2460 ELDSVGG
+2460 LDSD
-2467 EAELKEAYKKNKKM
+2467 E
-2481 MRMFLRMNNND
+2481 
-2492 VEDVVNRTED
+2492 
-2502 SLSDVEI
+2502 
-2509 RRSQHFIDALGEDA
+2509 
-2523 IREFEGKNVPN
+2523 
-2534 GSEKAKHRIE
+2534 
-2544 WAKLHKAEIENAYA
+2544 
-2558 DYMKKE
+2558 MKKGIFKPMQSQNAE
-2564 WDFTDEDTKEVLA
+2564 NTEVIAERAKKRIAEEDT
-2577 DTKFI
+2577 
-2582 ELMNF
+2582 
-2587 IRDAMNYLNNGA
+2587 
-2599 TTVRESIDQDATDK
+2599 
-2613 AVEQRAK
+2613 
-2620 AEGYDKWVDD
+2620 
-2630 LLNGIEEKRGIRNNK
+2630 
-2645 DVFTPSGNR
+2645 
-2654 RSWEAL
+2654 
-2660 HDEPTLLKI
+2660 
-2669 VQIMSAQ
+2669 
-2676 ENGETFLGSSL
+2676 
-2687 KAVAQKQY
+2687 
-2695 RNITEIR
+2695 
-2702 ADKGRLKTISEE
+2702 
-2714 EYKTLMD
+2714 
-2721 GFAERENDIIT
+2721 
-2732 RIDNASPTYE
+2732 
-2742 SNPFIRHADIRTSI
+2742 
-2756 VDNVRRGLSKTAF
+2756 SK
-2769 LKDLQKYANTKGA
+2769 L
-2782 TAKDVDDIFD
+2782 
-2792 LVRDV
+2792 
-2797 ANIPTGY
+2797 
-2804 FEAKPKRPVTFY
+2804 
-2816 EVKALLA
+2816 
-2823 PSDAPTDLISRLQDE
+2823 
-2838 GVNVVQYEAGN
+2838 
-2849 DEDRIAKLNQASEE
+2849 
-2863 SNLKFSVSDD
+2863 SVSDD

-2897 SLNETIPSKP
+2897 SLNETLPSKP
-2907 KEKTMSEKFYDNVL
+2907 KEKTRSEKFYDNVL

-3030 KRDYTPKEMRKLFNE
+3030 KRDYTPTEMRKLFNE
-3045 LNTDKELKELGKKV
+3045 LNTDKELEELGKKV

-3157 NDPSFKGE
+3157 NDPLFKGE

-3180 NPTFRAKLKAK
+3180 NPIFREKLKRK

-3201 RNILGINVEVGSK
+3201 RNILGIEVEVGDRP
-3214 ANAFKE
+3214 NAFKE
-3220 VNSALETLMSNAD
+3220 VNKALETLMSNAD

-3238 RYANKVSKDY
+3238 RYANKVSRDY
-3248 NGKFSVSEEDENAP
+3248 NGKFSVSEEDENAS
-3262 TPKEYQTTIAKLEEK
+3262 TPKEYQSTIAKLEEK

-3310 SNLTIQDDVVDA
+3310 SNLTLQNDVVKA
-3322 FSKIHR
+3322 FNDIFK
-3328 LYKEK
+3328 LYKKDGTKAFDEAYEIAQRTAVEVVN
-3333 GIDAFEEASQIAL
+3333 GI
-3346 DTAKQVV
+3346 QV
-3353 SGIAIIH
+3353 IH
-3360 DEGAEQQK
+3360 DEGADEYQAIK
-3368 EIREFLKD
+3368 DYFKNLKNGIRITDEMKRNITD
-3376 NEIIVSPYI
+3376 YG
-3385 EKNMDDFSSFRKKNA
+3385 DFYRRYGRK
-3400 FRLKLKRGE
+3400 L
-3409 VSNLDKYIYPRLQ
+3409 NLRNGDTGNIDSVYMELA
-3422 ELFPTAFPDE
+3422 ELFPMQFTEDYVNPADQLLHM
-3432 YYKAN
+3432 A
-3437 NKEGGENTDVL
+3437 
-3448 VDMLR
+3448 
-3453 HIGDVLDNP
+3453 DVLDSYAP
-3462 MYEIETIDELT
+3462 YYETLDGASEEMQD
-3473 PEWKEYVS
+3473 YVVE
-3481 DIASDIMETAYGLQ
+3481 IASDIMETAYGLQ
-3495 VKKTFADKKYE
+3495 TKKTFADKKYL
-3506 EKVRAVAKARE
+3506 EKQKTVQEAYRKARE

-3523 DRALAK
+3523 ERALTK
-3529 QAERYETKIS
+3529 QAERYETKIA

-3546 DFKEE
+3546 DSKEE
-3551 TKERAEKNR
+3551 TRERAEKKR
-3560 RIAQIAGI
+3560 RITQIAGI

-3595 VLSMFDFTTPNMV
+3595 VLSMFDFTTKGMEK
-3608 IWTGR
+3608 WAER
-3613 HGEPSKR
+3613 YGEPSKR

-3651 IIEIIEEIK
+3651 IIEIIEELK

-3706 TENRDNF
+3706 IENRDNF

-3778 FIEATVDSKDVKK
+3778 FIKATTEGKDVKK

-3799 TTSLGDKIKLTDAQ
+3799 TTSFNETIKLTDAQ
-3813 LMSVYCLSKR
+3813 LMSIYCLSKR
-3823 EQAQQHMYSEK
+3823 EQAQQHMYSEN
-3834 GGKGISVAPQKVG
+3834 GGSGIVVVPQKVG
-3847 KGLKAEDIDRAKV
+3847 KGLKAETLDRSNV
-3860 VVSSSDIQ
+3860 VVNSSDIQ
-3868 KWISQLSDK
+3868 KWISQLSK
-3877 QREVAD
+3877 EQIEVAD
-3883 QFQRY
+3883 RLQRY
-3888 LSDDMSKLGNET
+3888 LSEDMSKLGNET
-3900 ALKLYGYKKFTEKNY
+3900 SLKLYGYKKFTEKNY
-3915 FPIQSSENWL
+3915 FPIQSSNDWL
-3925 NSTFDFSGG
+3925 NSNFDFKG
-3934 DAVLKNVGMTKAVNK
+3934 DSPVLKNTGMTKALNK
-3949 FANNPIV
+3949 HASNPIV

-3963 ASKHI
+3963 ATKHI

-3977 VPPLTDFQ
+3977 VPSLTDFQ
-3985 RFWNSKDNDHDT
+3985 RFWNSKDKDHNT
-3997 TVKEEFERVY
+3997 TVQKEFIRVY
-4007 GKPALKYVDNF
+4007 GEPAYKYVENF
-4018 MRDLNGSYKRGFEV
+4018 MGDLNGAYKRGFEV

-4067 MNPMYITKALGASTT
+4067 MNPIYITKALGASTT

-4110 ARDMRSIMMNEKTLS
+4110 ARDMRSIMMDEKTFS

-4285 HWWTNTKENLNP
+4285 HWWTNTKDNINP
-4297 FGLLPV
+4297 LGLLPV

-4373 TRGVAL
+4373 TRGIAF

-4402 DKTKSMWTDMYL
+4402 DKTKSMWADMYL
-4414 DAKYKGNTALAK
+4414 DAKYKGNSELAK
-4426 KIKDYITS
+4426 KIHDYII
-4434 NDAVTEEY
+4434 DGGVTQDY
-4442 IEEREK
+4442 IDGREMDYAK
-4448 KYKKDNKSASQQQA
+4448 AHKTESQQQT
-4462 FDSSI
+4462 FDDTMN
-4467 QTLETS
+4467 TLKAS
-4473 PIWNSAS
+4473 PVWSKATDKRKS
-4480 EDNKEYYT
+4480 DMEALAEK
-4488 GVLENLSV
+4488 LSV
-4496 GIENQSTEYV
+4496 GIKDNDTENFNKVITEGSKY
-4506 TKLAKNGLTN
+4506 GLTR
-4516 EQVILYKLA
+4516 EEYLLYKLA
-4525 LKKVDKP
+4525 KSAVAD
-4532 SKNGNYGSYTN
+4532 GNANSN
-4543 AEKEDAIRLLER
+4543 DEKREALQMLISLNLSEKEKEILI
-4555 YYNLT
+4555 
-4560 QAQKDTLMGK
+4560 KH